1 MKLPDDVKAIRSR
14 YVAAFPLP
22 QGEPSPEQE
31 ERVRAWSIA
40 FAEQVRYDTGNSS
53 WGVKRSGPTNPIS
66 KDTIA
71 KRHEGRLL
79 IWDLCTGTGTG
90 RPTLNEDPESEDITG
105 QQFVGVAP
113 INHLRRVGI
122 EPPAAG
128 GTGEGAEPPAGR
140 GETSGGPD
148 YGAVVAA
155 IEANT
160 AVLREL
166 MTQQK
171 ILSNLIIVAT
181 EPGPA
186 GEEPSAP
193 AAEPAPLLVALTGTL
208 FGYKVRLEPEYKKG

>member
-1 MKLPDDVKAIRSR
+1 MRLPDDVKAIRAR

-40 FAEQVRYDTGNSS
+40 FAEQVRHDTGNSS

-90 RPTLNEDPESEDITG
+90 RPTLNEDPEAEDITG

-128 GTGEGAEPPAGR
+128 GAGEGAEPPSGR

-148 YGAVVAA
+148 YGAVVTA

-166 MTQQK
+166 VTQQR
-171 ILSNLIIVAT
+171 ILSNLVSA
-181 EPGPA
+181 A
-186 GEEPSAP
+186 MSAAP
-193 AAEPAPLLVALTGTL
+193 APVAAPAPAPLLVALTGTL
-208 FGYKVRLEPEYKKG
+208 FGYKVRLEPEYREG